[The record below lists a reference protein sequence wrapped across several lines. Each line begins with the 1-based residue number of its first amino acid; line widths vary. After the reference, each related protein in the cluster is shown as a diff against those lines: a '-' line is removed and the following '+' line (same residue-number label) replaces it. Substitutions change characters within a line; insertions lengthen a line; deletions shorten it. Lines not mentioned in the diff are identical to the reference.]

1 MSRRA
6 TFTEA
11 EIKRAMKAAREIDP
25 RSVVEVT
32 REGVIRILPQGPSE
46 SAKNEV
52 DRYFDGQG

>member
-25 RSVVEVT
+25 QSVVEVT
-32 REGVIRILPQGPSE
+32 REGIIRILPHGPSE